1 MPLFGSPNV
10 AKFKARGDVD
20 ELIQA
25 LGHEAAD

>member
-10 AKFKARGDVD
+10 AKLKAKGNVE

-25 LGHEAAD
+25 LGHDAAD